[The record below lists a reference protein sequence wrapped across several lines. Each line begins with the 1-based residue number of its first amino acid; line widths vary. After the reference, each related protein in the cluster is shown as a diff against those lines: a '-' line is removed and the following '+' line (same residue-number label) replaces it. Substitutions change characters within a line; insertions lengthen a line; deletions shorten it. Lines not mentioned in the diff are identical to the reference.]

1 MQPIASTLEAWKR
14 WVFMCHTLVG
24 TNVVCYAQ
32 LFVFMYDWMYKE
44 KGKHYQ
50 IEDTVILLMLSVLT
64 IF

>member
-1 MQPIASTLEAWKR
+1 
-14 WVFMCHTLVG
+14 MCHTLVG

-44 KGKHYQ
+44 KGKHDH
-50 IEDTVILLMLSVLT
+50 IEDTVILLILSVLT